1 MAEPKVYPI
10 YKGKRQ
16 SKLSSGVKDHY
27 KGTLNPNAKAG
38 RAASSYSRSSG
49 S

>member
-10 YKGKRQ
+10 YKGQRV
-16 SKLSSGVKDHY
+16 SKLSRGLKDHY
-27 KGTLNPNAKAG
+27 KGTLNPT
-38 RAASSYSRSSG
+38 RARTSTSTTKRSG

>member
-10 YKGKRQ
+10 YKGQRV
-16 SKLSSGVKDHY
+16 SKLSGGLKDHY
-27 KGTLNPNAKAG
+27 KGTLNPTRAKASAG
-38 RAASSYSRSSG
+38 TTKRAG